1 LLTVAK
7 KDPDAFEFP
16 AKMERIYG
24 SQDVAFFRESRSTQD
39 ILAMAQSVKFE
50 PYADSGQL
58 TIWDELLDL
67 GGACSDGCEI
77 GHD

>member
-1 LLTVAK
+1 
-7 KDPDAFEFP
+7 
-16 AKMERIYG
+16 
-24 SQDVAFFRESRSTQD
+24 
-39 ILAMAQSVKFE
+39 MAQSVKFE